1 MEAKKATESTE
12 AREAREVR
20 EAVEAMEAME
30 TMEVMAPLRRR
41 MLRRRLE
48 AFYREKAPRKASD
61 YNHIT
66 RIIALVAVEATVTE
80 RGNDGEHN
88 DGQDGDHNRLGR
100 TDRFKYFPFTDKFR
114 TDTRRDTQ
122 RDTQRNGLINGRIG
136 ELGGRLEG
144 STWGERERSL
154 FRLLRKKY
162 GNYRRHIDEGT

>member
-1 MEAKKATESTE
+1 
-12 AREAREVR
+12 
-20 EAVEAMEAME
+20 MEAME

-88 DGQDGDHNRLGR
+88 SDQDGDHNRLGR
-100 TDRFKYFPFTDKFR
+100 TDRFKFHANDMQQNISQHKYHTTNKFR
-114 TDTRRDTQ
+114 TDTL
-122 RDTQRNGLINGRIG
+122 RDTQRNGLINGRIDG
-136 ELGGRLEG
+136 LGGRLEG